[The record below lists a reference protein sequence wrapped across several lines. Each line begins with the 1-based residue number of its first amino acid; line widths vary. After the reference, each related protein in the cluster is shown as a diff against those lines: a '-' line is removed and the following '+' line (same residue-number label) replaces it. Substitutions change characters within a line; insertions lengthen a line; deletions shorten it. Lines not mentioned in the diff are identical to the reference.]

1 MRPQESPQST
11 RKGEVMPAMCEGCKD
26 SIPLR
31 DTYCAEC
38 KQEAGEVRNRLAER
52 EAQALEIAG
61 KDRDEV
67 GEDNPIYY
75 AESAPNRFRTLSF
88 FFEEG
93 DGVEIVEDL
102 DNEEED
108 PKVYYFH
115 EGGREELTDGA
126 LYEWALEQ
134 FYKD

>member
-1 MRPQESPQST
+1 
-11 RKGEVMPAMCEGCKD
+11 MCEGCKD

-38 KQEAGEVRNRLAER
+38 KQEASEVRNRLAER
-52 EAQALEIAG
+52 EAQALEITG

-67 GEDNPIYY
+67 EEDNPIYY

-88 FFEEG
+88 FFPEE

-108 PKVYYFH
+108 PKVYYFY

-126 LYEWALEQ
+126 LYDWALEQ
-134 FYKD
+134 FNND